1 MHSFIYNNILGPF
14 RIAPWPLLLVVFFF
28 SVVIHE
34 VAHGI
39 MASHCGDDTAKLMG
53 RITLNPI
60 PHIDPIGT
68 ILVPILLILFKAPFV
83 VGWAKPVPIN
93 PYNFNNYKE
102 GTLKVS
108 SAGVLTNFAFAIVLA
123 AVVWVMHLT
132 GLDVGRMGFYTAAV
146 LSAGVAINVVLGLF
160 NLIPIPP
167 LDGSRIVSVL
177 LPPELSE
184 KYDRMGRY
192 GFIIL
197 ILLLNFIFPVL
208 IGIANIFYN
217 ILFWGIT

>member
-1 MHSFIYNNILGPF
+1 
-14 RIAPWPLLLVVFFF
+14 
-28 SVVIHE
+28 
-34 VAHGI
+34 
-39 MASHCGDDTAKLMG
+39 
-53 RITLNPI
+53 
-60 PHIDPIGT
+60 
-68 ILVPILLILFKAPFV
+68 
-83 VGWAKPVPIN
+83 
-93 PYNFNNYKE
+93 
-102 GTLKVS
+102 
-108 SAGVLTNFAFAIVLA
+108 
-123 AVVWVMHLT
+123 MHLT

>member
-1 MHSFIYNNILGPF
+1 MPGYSYAHIWNIIYNNILGPF
-14 RIAPWPLLLVVFFF
+14 KIIGNLWPLLLVVFFF

-68 ILVPILLILFKAPFV
+68 VVVPIVLIIMNAPIV

-93 PYNFNNYKE
+93 PYNFKNYKE

-108 SAGVLTNFAFAIVLA
+108 SAGVLTNFSFAIIL
-123 AVVWVMHLT
+123 AVVVWLFHLAGIDGT
-132 GLDVGRMGFYTAAV
+132 RGGAYRHRTSCGGYFYKY
-146 LSAGVAINVVLGLF
+146 NF
-160 NLIPIPP
+160 RP
-167 LDGSRIVSVL
+167 L
-177 LPPELSE
+177 
-184 KYDRMGRY
+184 
-192 GFIIL
+192 
-197 ILLLNFIFPVL
+197 
-208 IGIANIFYN
+208 
-217 ILFWGIT
+217 